1 MENFE
6 NYTYEELAN
15 MLYLKGEKDGYSKI
29 TDKSKWHEPV
39 MAEKLGH
46 TAHKKIS
53 AGAGALEYGS
63 DAKDASNGIYAEYKA
78 KCIVDE
84 DLKNLFEKVRN
95 VKSGKTFVPLKVP
108 GIYNGAY
115 KDDAIVKYSKIDHYF
130 GVFYKE
136 LSILIIKVN
145 TDYVIETLRNGML
158 KMTEGKTK
166 NLNTVEVN
174 LGDTHLYEVA
184 YKNEMWWTK
193 MSMTNIEGTT
203 NYRTIAEEFMN
214 GRK

>member
-1 MENFE
+1 MRFDMENFE
-6 NYTYEELAN
+6 KFTYEEIAN

-53 AGAGALEYGS
+53 AGAGSLEYGS
-63 DAKDASNGIYAEYKA
+63 DAKDVSNEIYAEYKA
-78 KCIVDE
+78 KCAVDK
-84 DLKNLFEKVRN
+84 DLGQLLGKV
-95 VKSGKTFVPLKVP
+95 KYKKTGERYVPFTVP

-115 KDDAIVKYSKIDHYF
+115 KDDAIEKYSKIDHYF

-136 LSILIIKVN
+136 LCILIIKVN

-184 YKNEMWWTK
+184 YKNEMWWNENK
-193 MSMTNIEGTT
+193 
-203 NYRTIAEEFMN
+203 
-214 GRK
+214 

>member
-1 MENFE
+1 MNNFE
-6 NYTYEELAN
+6 DFTYEELAN

-39 MAEKLGH
+39 MANKLGH

-53 AGAGALEYGS
+53 AGAGSLEYGS
-63 DAKDASNGIYAEYKA
+63 DAKDDSNGIYAEYKA
-78 KCIVDE
+78 KCAVDK
-84 DLKNLFEKVRN
+84 DLGQLLGKV
-95 VKSGKTFVPLKVP
+95 KYKKTGERYVPFTVP

-115 KDDAIVKYSKIDHYF
+115 KEDAIVKYSKIDHYF

-136 LSILIIKVN
+136 LCILIIKVN
-145 TDYVIETLRNGML
+145 TEYVIETLRNGML

-184 YKNEMWWTK
+184 YRNEIWWSENK
-193 MSMTNIEGTT
+193 
-203 NYRTIAEEFMN
+203 
-214 GRK
+214 

>member
-6 NYTYEELAN
+6 KFTYEEIAN

-53 AGAGALEYGS
+53 AGAGSLEYGS
-63 DAKDASNGIYAEYKA
+63 DAKDVSNEIYAEYKA
-78 KCIVDE
+78 KCAVDK
-84 DLKNLFEKVRN
+84 DLGQLLGKV
-95 VKSGKTFVPLKVP
+95 KYKKTGERYVPFTVP

-115 KDDAIVKYSKIDHYF
+115 KDDAIEKYSKIDHYF

-136 LSILIIKVN
+136 LCILIIKVN

-184 YKNEMWWTK
+184 YKNEMWWNENK
-193 MSMTNIEGTT
+193 
-203 NYRTIAEEFMN
+203 
-214 GRK
+214 

>member
-1 MENFE
+1 MRFDMENFE
-6 NYTYEELAN
+6 KFTYEEIAN

-53 AGAGALEYGS
+53 AGAGSLEYGS
-63 DAKDASNGIYAEYKA
+63 DAKDVSNEIYAEYKA
-78 KCIVDE
+78 KCAVDK
-84 DLKNLFEKVRN
+84 DLGQLLGKV
-95 VKSGKTFVPLKVP
+95 KYKKTGERYVPFTVP

-115 KDDAIVKYSKIDHYF
+115 KDDAIEKYSKIDHYF

-136 LSILIIKVN
+136 LWVLIIKVD

-184 YKNEMWWTK
+184 YKNEMWWNENK
-193 MSMTNIEGTT
+193 
-203 NYRTIAEEFMN
+203 
-214 GRK
+214 

>member
-6 NYTYEELAN
+6 KYTYEEIAN

-53 AGAGALEYGS
+53 AGAGSLEYGS
-63 DAKDASNGIYAEYKA
+63 DAKDVSNEIYAEYKA
-78 KCIVDE
+78 KCAVDK
-84 DLKNLFEKVRN
+84 DLGELLGKV
-95 VKSGKTFVPLKVP
+95 KYKKTGERYVPFTVP
-108 GIYNGAY
+108 GIYNGTY
-115 KDDAIVKYSKIDHYF
+115 KDDAIEKYSKIDHYF

-136 LSILIIKVN
+136 LCILIIKVN

-184 YKNEMWWTK
+184 YKNETWWSENK
-193 MSMTNIEGTT
+193 
-203 NYRTIAEEFMN
+203 
-214 GRK
+214 

>member
-6 NYTYEELAN
+6 KYTYEEIAN

-53 AGAGALEYGS
+53 AGAGSLEYGS
-63 DAKDASNGIYAEYKA
+63 DAKDVSNEIYAEYKA
-78 KCIVDE
+78 KCAVDK
-84 DLKNLFEKVRN
+84 DLGQLLGKV
-95 VKSGKTFVPLKVP
+95 KYKKTGERYVPFTVP

-115 KDDAIVKYSKIDHYF
+115 KDDAIEKYSKIDHYF

-136 LSILIIKVN
+136 LCILIIKVN

-184 YKNEMWWTK
+184 YKNETWWSENK
-193 MSMTNIEGTT
+193 
-203 NYRTIAEEFMN
+203 
-214 GRK
+214 

>member
-6 NYTYEELAN
+6 KYTYEEIAN

-53 AGAGALEYGS
+53 AGAGSLEYGS
-63 DAKDASNGIYAEYKA
+63 DAKDVSNEIYAEYKA
-78 KCIVDE
+78 KCAVDK
-84 DLKNLFEKVRN
+84 DLGQLLGKV
-95 VKSGKTFVPLKVP
+95 KYKKTGERYVPFTVP

-115 KDDAIVKYSKIDHYF
+115 KDDAIEKYSKIDHYF

-136 LSILIIKVN
+136 LCILIIKVN

-184 YKNEMWWTK
+184 YKNEMWWNENK
-193 MSMTNIEGTT
+193 
-203 NYRTIAEEFMN
+203 
-214 GRK
+214 

>member
-1 MENFE
+1 MKEQME
-6 NYTYEELAN
+6 NYTLEELTH

-29 TDKSKWHEPV
+29 TDKSKWREPV

-53 AGAGALEYGS
+53 AGAGSLEYGS
-63 DAKDASNGIYAEYKA
+63 DAKDVSNEIYAEYKA
-78 KCIVDE
+78 KCAVDK
-84 DLKNLFEKVRN
+84 DLGQLLGKV
-95 VKSGKTFVPLKVP
+95 KYKKTGERYVPFTVP

-115 KDDAIVKYSKIDHYF
+115 KDDAIEKYSKIDHYF

-136 LSILIIKVN
+136 LCILIIKVN

-184 YKNEMWWTK
+184 YKNETWWSENK
-193 MSMTNIEGTT
+193 
-203 NYRTIAEEFMN
+203 
-214 GRK
+214 

>member
-1 MENFE
+1 MRFDMENFE
-6 NYTYEELAN
+6 KFTYEEIAN

-53 AGAGALEYGS
+53 AGAGSLEYGS
-63 DAKDASNGIYAEYKA
+63 DAKDVSNEIYAEYKA
-78 KCIVDE
+78 KCAVDK
-84 DLKNLFEKVRN
+84 DLGQLLGKV
-95 VKSGKTFVPLKVP
+95 KYKKTGERYVPFTVP

-115 KDDAIVKYSKIDHYF
+115 KDDAIEKYSKIDHYF

-136 LSILIIKVN
+136 LCILIIKVN

-184 YKNEMWWTK
+184 YKNKMWWNENK
-193 MSMTNIEGTT
+193 
-203 NYRTIAEEFMN
+203 
-214 GRK
+214 